1 MSVHWVE
8 CTVLCKYRHVPK
20 LLVKCKKKKKKDLEV
35 SVDSP
40 QEASTQYEIVE
51 RGANKMLDFI
61 N

>member
-1 MSVHWVE
+1 MCAQITW
-8 CTVLCKYRHVPK
+8 KMQ
-20 LLVKCKKKKKKDLEV
+20 KKKKDLEV

-40 QEASTQYEIVE
+40 QEASTQYENVE